1 MRVGIIKGAF
11 APLLCSQLK
20 DILYLRKEYQVDEIW
35 FMVDKCHDIS
45 YKHRLRMLK
54 MMIGPYRKL
63 KIFDGA
69 LCGDIDFVQFSYN
82 DIPFSY
88 MNWKDVSSCVKAYM
102 MENGIYL
109 EEIARN
115 LVKPKRWLHV
125 SSMTSLAVEIASSH
139 GLNEYEAFLAGMLH
153 DCTKMWEKEYSDF
166 WMRFC
171 ASDKMNEAFA
181 IHHQYTGAAFA
192 KRVLKVRNKK
202 VLHAILHHVK
212 GDSNHALAQ
221 IIYLAD
227 KLDPSRDYDSSKE
240 IALAKKDL
248 NQAVQVVKQ
257 QQEAYL
263 RKEGVIG

>member
-11 APLLCSQLK
+11 APLLRSELAL
-20 DILYLRKEYQVDEIW
+20 ILRLRKEYKVNEIW
-35 FMVDKCHDIS
+35 FVLDKEHEVE
-45 YKHRLRMLK
+45 YKHRKKMLK
-54 MMIGPYRKL
+54 MMILPYRKL
-63 KIFDGA
+63 RIVDEY
-69 LCGDIDFVQFSYN
+69 LPCGVDYIQIPFEGSAFSFMQWN
-82 DIPFSY
+82 DI
-88 MNWKDVSSCVKAYM
+88 SSCVKEYM
-102 MENGIYL
+102 MTYGIYL
-109 EEIARN
+109 ETIARN
-115 LVKPKRWLHV
+115 LVKPKRWTHV
-125 SSMTSLAVEIASSH
+125 TSMTNLAVEIASSH
-139 GLNEYEAFLAGMLH
+139 HLNAYEAFLAGMLH
-153 DCTKMWEKEYSDF
+153 DCTKMWDMEYSSF

-171 ASDKMNEAFA
+171 APERMDEAFA

-212 GDSNHALAQ
+212 GDLNHPLAQ

-240 IALAKKDL
+240 IALAKQNL
-248 NQAVQVVKQ
+248 QQAITVVKQ